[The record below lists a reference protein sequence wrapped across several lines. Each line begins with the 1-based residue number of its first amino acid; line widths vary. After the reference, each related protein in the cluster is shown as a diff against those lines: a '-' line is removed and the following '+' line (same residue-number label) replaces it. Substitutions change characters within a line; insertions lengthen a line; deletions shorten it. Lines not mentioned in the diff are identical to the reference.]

1 MTIVEWVVVGLIVGF
16 LASRIVNRRGE
27 GILLDLALGI
37 GGALL
42 GGYMCTSARSTP
54 VSGFDTYSALAATA
68 GAILIVFINCGIRW
82 ALGDKLT

>member
-1 MTIVEWVVVGLIVGF
+1 MPANKLMTIVEWVVVGLIVGF

-42 GGYMCTSARSTP
+42 GGIYVYECP
-54 VSGFDTYSALAATA
+54 
-68 GAILIVFINCGIRW
+68 
-82 ALGDKLT
+82 